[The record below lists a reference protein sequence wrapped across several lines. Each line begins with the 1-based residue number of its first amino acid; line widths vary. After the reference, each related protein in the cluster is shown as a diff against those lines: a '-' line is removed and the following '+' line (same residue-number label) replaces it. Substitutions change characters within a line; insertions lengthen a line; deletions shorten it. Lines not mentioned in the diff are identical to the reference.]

1 MTADETIGAT
11 RFRSRDNQA
20 GDRRHCYRSTTHEG
34 EKRRCKPQAGLSR
47 TESSGLRQAPQD
59 LNPFLGRVSSDLV
72 HADEDG
78 RVLGWI
84 NRDHI
89 AES

>member
-1 MTADETIGAT
+1 MTADEPLELRDFVAETIKQVIDGIVTA
-11 RFRSRDNQA
+11 Q
-20 GDRRHCYRSTTHEG
+20 TTHEG

>member
-1 MTADETIGAT
+1 VASAYCVVT
-11 RFRSRDNQA
+11 SRIFPIKQLLLTFP
-20 GDRRHCYRSTTHEG
+20 STLPIAITPLAVDMPVPALTP
-34 EKRRCKPQAGLSR
+34 KAMLP
-47 TESSGLRQAPQD
+47 LRQVPQD
-59 LNPFLGRVSSDLV
+59 LNPFHGRVSSDLV
-72 HADEDG
+72 HVDEDG

>member
-1 MTADETIGAT
+1 V
-11 RFRSRDNQA
+11 NP
-20 GDRRHCYRSTTHEG
+20 
-34 EKRRCKPQAGLSR
+34 KPGFHAQKYAGLR
-47 TESSGLRQAPQD
+47 EAPQD

-72 HADEDG
+72 HADEDD

-84 NRDHI
+84 NRHHI

>member
-1 MTADETIGAT
+1 MLVIQTCPGRID
-11 RFRSRDNQA
+11 RFLWQV
-20 GDRRHCYRSTTHEG
+20 
-34 EKRRCKPQAGLSR
+34 
-47 TESSGLRQAPQD
+47 PQD

-78 RVLGWI
+78 RVLGSI
-84 NRDHI
+84 DRDHS

>member
-1 MTADETIGAT
+1 VNPKLGFHA
-11 RFRSRDNQA
+11 Q
-20 GDRRHCYRSTTHEG
+20 
-34 EKRRCKPQAGLSR
+34 KRAGLQ
-47 TESSGLRQAPQD
+47 QAPQD
-59 LNPFLGRVSSDLV
+59 LNPSSAGRSDLV
-72 HADEDG
+72 HADEDA